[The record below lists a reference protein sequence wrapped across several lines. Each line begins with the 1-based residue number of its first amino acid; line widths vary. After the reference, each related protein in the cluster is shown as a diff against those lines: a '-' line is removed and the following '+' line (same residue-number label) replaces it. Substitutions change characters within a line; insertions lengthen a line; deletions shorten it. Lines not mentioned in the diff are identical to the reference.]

1 MSNMTKTPK
10 SDQQRA
16 LREAKF
22 ERDQAHRRRVAD
34 TIIITPPQPHSG
46 EISLEP
52 HFIGSAIF
60 SEDGVHIFE
69 IEDPKPLQ
77 MKRRGRP
84 RQSEE
89 GFDKSTYQ
97 RDYMRKRRA
106 EKKAPPA

>member
-1 MSNMTKTPK
+1 MAKTPK

-34 TIIITPPQPHSG
+34 TIIITPPQPRSG
-46 EISLEP
+46 AISLEP

-77 MKRRGRP
+77 TKRRGRP
-84 RQSEE
+84 RQSEK
-89 GFDKSTYQ
+89 GFDKTSYQ
-97 RDYMRKRRA
+97 RELMRKRRA
-106 EKKAPPA
+106 AAKET